1 MYIDK
6 LRGLPYAM
14 SGVFLPL
21 FLLALVVVLGVLGC
35 VPLPYALLFLA
46 LVNSPSKIRPLA
58 RCLCCLHVLPSR
70 LLSMAADTVLCD
82 YLAN

>member
-1 MYIDK
+1 MFD
-6 LRGLPYAM
+6 
-14 SGVFLPL
+14 VFLPL

-58 RCLCCLHVLPSR
+58 RCLCCLHVLTSR
-70 LLSMAADTVLCD
+70 LLSLAADIVLIDC
-82 YLAN
+82 LAS